1 MINKSENMKKNCRRE
16 ERSAKGITL
25 VTLVITIIVMLIL
38 AGIVITLSIGDN
50 GIINRAKNAAEKYK
64 LASEEERKTLNNL
77 YENIYLNN
85 NKNPNINRDELESII
100 KGIVTETMEEERLK
114 QYPVGSIYM
123 SENDT
128 NPKEFL
134 GGEWK
139 SYGEG
144 RTIIGAGTGTDVNNI
159 SQTFT
164 NKETGGEY
172 KNTLTIEEMPS
183 HIHSMP
189 GHCAQILTADGPHG
203 WWLRSISIE
212 TEYGESTQS
221 TGGSKP
227 HNNIQPYIVTY
238 MWKRIE

>member
-1 MINKSENMKKNCRRE
+1 MINKSESMKKNCRGDYQ
-16 ERSAKGITL
+16 SPKGITL
-25 VTLVITIIVMLIL
+25 VTLVVTIIVMLIL

-64 LASEEERKTLNNL
+64 LASEEEGQTLNNL

-134 GGEWK
+134 
-139 SYGEG
+139 
-144 RTIIGAGTGTDVNNI
+144 
-159 SQTFT
+159 
-164 NKETGGEY
+164 GGEY